1 MNKKQKCCIV
11 YKESNDDLFAF
22 FPEMNAYDDDSGFKT
37 SYSHI
42 GQHSA
47 CGTGYFKEC
56 KDATFPKAFEL
67 YKELT
72 EQVGY
77 NLEMID
83 MQEALSIIDEG

>member
-1 MNKKQKCCIV
+1 MSKVKCCIV

-22 FPEMNAYDDDSGFKT
+22 FPEENVYDDDSKFKM

-42 GQHSA
+42 GQHGA
-47 CGTGYFKEC
+47 CGPGYFKEC
-56 KDATFPKAFEL
+56 KDATFPRACEL

-77 NLEMID
+77 DLEMID
-83 MQEALSIIDEG
+83 MQEALSIINGE